1 MESKKQKQN
10 PKQETKKVKGKKPQT
25 LKQANRHREETGS
38 CQRQEVGGGVGKLDE
53 AVQKA

>member
-10 PKQETKKVKGKKPQT
+10 PKQETKKVKGKNPQT